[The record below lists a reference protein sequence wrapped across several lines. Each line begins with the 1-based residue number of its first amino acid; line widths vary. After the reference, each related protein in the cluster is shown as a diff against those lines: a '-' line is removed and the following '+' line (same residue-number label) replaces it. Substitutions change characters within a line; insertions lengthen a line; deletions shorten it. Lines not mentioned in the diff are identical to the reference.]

1 MRISQGKII
10 IFQKEPGSN
19 MEKLS
24 WVSTVVGSFPREN
37 TPENMELAFQEQIDA
52 GVDFPCYPQLGSM
65 IGQFLDPL
73 SEDPA
78 SGLVKKDGE
87 YYLEKE
93 LKIPGEPVALE
104 YGKFVLEYFKKHPEA
119 RRKVRGWKACLTGP
133 FTLAGEINI
142 PDRML
147 DGQKVILFSGPRA
160 IMNGKIV
167 GQLAEM
173 MAGIAR
179 AYDSMGATIISMDE
193 PTLALLVGRRLTFFH
208 SEDFIV
214 RTINT
219 AIAPI
224 SNYSSI
230 HVCGNV
236 APKLRDI
243 LLKSNVRI
251 LDHEFSNGSNS
262 GIFEKSM
269 FAGNDKTL
277 AYGVLTSKLD
287 KTPGG
292 GLENYV
298 EDVETIKSRIKKGVD
313 AVGRENLIFKPD
325 CGFGGL
331 KAAFGETF
339 ASEIVRSKLANLS
352 KAMKDF

>member
-1 MRISQGKII
+1 
-10 IFQKEPGSN
+10 

-37 TPENMELAFQEQIDA
+37 THKNMEASFQDQIDA

-73 SEDPA
+73 AQDPA
-78 SGLVKKDGE
+78 SGLVKRDGE
-87 YYLEKE
+87 YYLESE
-93 LKIPGEPVALE
+93 LKIPDEPFALE
-104 YGKFVLEYFKKHPEA
+104 YGAFVLEYFKNHPEA
-119 RRKVRGWKACLTGP
+119 LGKVKGWKACLTGP
-133 FTLAGEINI
+133 FTLAAEIHI
-142 PDRML
+142 PERML
-147 DGQKVILFSGPRA
+147 GGQKAMLFSGPRA
-160 IMNGKIV
+160 IMSGAIV
-167 GQLAEM
+167 KRLAEM

-179 AYDSMGATIISMDE
+179 AYDSMGASIISMDE
-193 PTLALLVGRRLTFFH
+193 PTLALLVGRRMTFFH

-214 RTINT
+214 KAIDG

-224 SNYSSI
+224 SRYSSI
-230 HVCGNV
+230 HICGNI

-243 LLKSNVRI
+243 LLISNVRI

-269 FAGNDKTL
+269 FSGKDKTL
-277 AYGVLTSKLD
+277 AYGALTSKLD
-287 KTPGG
+287 KIPGG
-292 GLENYV
+292 TLDQYV
-298 EDVETIKSRIKKGVD
+298 EDVGTIKSRIKKAVD
-313 AVGRENLIFKPD
+313 AVGRENVIFKPD

-331 KAAFGETF
+331 KAVFGETF

-352 KAMKDF
+352 KALKDY